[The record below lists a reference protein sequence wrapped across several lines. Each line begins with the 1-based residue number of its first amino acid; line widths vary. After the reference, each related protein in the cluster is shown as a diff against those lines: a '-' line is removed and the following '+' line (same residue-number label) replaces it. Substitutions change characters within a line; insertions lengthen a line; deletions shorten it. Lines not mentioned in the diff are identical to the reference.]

1 MRTTVADVMTT
12 DVIAARPDTP
22 FRELAEMLTSRH
34 ISAVPVVDVQGLVV
48 GVVSE
53 ADLMLK
59 EIIDPHHGHFESA
72 VQKSERRKA
81 DGVLAS
87 DLMSS
92 PAITI
97 DPAALLAQAAHVL
110 HDRGVKRLPVVDDDG
125 RLLGIVTRGDLL
137 AVFMRRDEE
146 IRKEIIQ
153 EVMIRILW
161 MDPAR
166 LDIGVTSGVV
176 SLRGRVDRRSD
187 IDILVGFIRGVEG
200 VVAVRC
206 ELGFAYDDV
215 RGAMSAAW
223 RAVI

>member
-34 ISAVPVVDVQGLVV
+34 ISAVPVVDVQG
-48 GVVSE
+48 
-53 ADLMLK
+53 
-59 EIIDPHHGHFESA
+59 
-72 VQKSERRKA
+72 
-81 DGVLAS
+81 
-87 DLMSS
+87 
-92 PAITI
+92 
-97 DPAALLAQAAHVL
+97 
-110 HDRGVKRLPVVDDDG
+110 

-137 AVFMRRDEE
+137 AVFLRRDGE
-146 IRKEIIQ
+146 IREEIIQ
-153 EVMIRILW
+153 EVMIRTLW

-166 LDIGVTSGVV
+166 IDIGVTSGVV